1 MSKYRKSIS
10 FSKRVSF
17 LNELKRGNKL
27 INFVLEQIFTGTT
40 EENVALA
47 LDLLS
52 GHKKLKIAITG
63 QGESHDSV
71 SPPSSTT
78 APGSPK
84 GKTNL
89 LQDLDDMAKDL

>member
-10 FSKRVSF
+10 FSERISF

-27 INFVLEQIFTGTT
+27 INLVLEQIFTGTT

-47 LDLLS
+47 LDILS

-63 QGESHDSV
+63 QEESY
-71 SPPSSTT
+71 PPSSTT
-78 APGSPK
+78 ASGSPK
-84 GKTNL
+84 GSANL
-89 LQDLDDMAKDL
+89 LGDLDDIAKDL